1 MLEQPFTAGLTL
13 QQRYVTLGHCG
24 LLYPHCFLLSTL
36 LEMPLLLLHLPAP
49 RRVSGMLT
57 LLCCDA

>member
-13 QQRYVTLGHCG
+13 QQRYVTHGHCG
-24 LLYPHCFLLSTL
+24 MLYLHYFLLSTL
-36 LEMPLLLLHLPAP
+36 LEMPLLLLYLPAP
-49 RRVSGMLT
+49 RRVSGTLM